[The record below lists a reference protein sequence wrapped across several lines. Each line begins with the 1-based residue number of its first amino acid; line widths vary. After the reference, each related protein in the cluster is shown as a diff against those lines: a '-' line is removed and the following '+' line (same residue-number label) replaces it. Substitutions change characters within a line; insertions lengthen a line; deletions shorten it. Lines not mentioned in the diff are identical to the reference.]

1 MKTLLAVALM
11 TTAGQAWGAPVPGSL
26 EVHWNAG
33 APDCAATPQSP
44 LQVHAYEPQTLILRQ
59 SPCADFEANFVYLL
73 IGSDRALLIDTGA
86 VADPQ
91 RMPLA
96 KTVLDLLPAKNGAEL
111 PLLIVHTHGH
121 ADHRAGDAQFASLPS
136 VRIAPT
142 ELPEARTFLGLDDWP
157 NGVARID
164 LGGRSV
170 EVVATPGHHPGHMS
184 FYDGRTGLFFSGDF
198 LLPGRLLIDDV
209 DAYRD
214 SAVRAA
220 EFLKARPA
228 THILGG
234 HIELGLDGRA
244 YPSGA
249 QHHPRERPL
258 QLSRHDLLAL
268 PAALDGFN
276 GFYARHPT
284 FILSNPIHNLLAIAV
299 AVLALLALSIYA
311 GRRALRRRRKQAQA
325 TTR

>member
-1 MKTLLAVALM
+1 MRTLLAVALM
-11 TTAGQAWGAPVPGSL
+11 TTAAQAWSTPVTGSL
-26 EVHWNAG
+26 GVRWNAG
-33 APDCAATPQSP
+33 APDCAATPQPP
-44 LQVHAYEPQTLILRQ
+44 LQVQAYEPQTVILRQ
-59 SPCADFEANFVYLL
+59 SPCADFEANFLYLL

-86 VADPQ
+86 VADPD

-96 KTVLDLLPAKNGAEL
+96 KTVLDLLPSKDGAKL
-111 PLLIVHTHGH
+111 PLLIVHSHGH

-142 ELPEARTFLGLDDWP
+142 ELPDAQTFLGLGDWP

-170 EVVATPGHHPGHMS
+170 EAIATPGHHPSHMS

-198 LLPGRLLIDDV
+198 LLPGRLLIDDI

-214 SAVRAA
+214 SALRAA
-220 EFLKARPA
+220 EFLKARPVA
-228 THILGG
+228 HILGG
-234 HIELGLDGRA
+234 HIELGLDGQA
-244 YPSGA
+244 YPHGA

-258 QLSRHDLLAL
+258 QLSRQDLLAL

-284 FILSNPIHNLLAIAV
+284 FILSNPVRDLLAIA
-299 AVLALLALSIYA
+299 AGVLVLLALSIYA
-311 GRRALRRRRKQAQA
+311 VRGALRRRRQRAQA